1 MKNYITYI
9 IIALAIFM
17 CSKSKAQTQMGYV
30 TGFTKQGIN
39 PAAVQP
45 IYGIT
50 LQKQLIKY
58 VALESDV
65 IYSQRMNGHNI
76 QADYLQFM
84 IMGKFGYFGNKA
96 GIYGGYGFSLNPT
109 LDHSN
114 PENHTYVSFI
124 PSIGCQLNLFPKT
137 IVELKSIYD
146 IGLMSGYY
154 IPGTGWGIV
163 TKV

>member
-1 MKNYITYI
+1 MSIG
-9 IIALAIFM
+9 
-17 CSKSKAQTQMGYV
+17 CCAQTQMGYV

-50 LQKQLIKY
+50 LQKQFGKF
-58 VALESDV
+58 VAIESDV
-65 IYSQRMNGHNI
+65 IYSQRMNGKKI

-84 IMGKFGYFGNKA
+84 AMAKFGYFGKRA

-109 LDHSN
+109 LDHDN
-114 PENHTYVSFI
+114 PQNHTYLSFV
-124 PSIGCQLNLFPKT
+124 PSVGCQFNVLPKT

-146 IGLMSGYY
+146 IGLIPGYY
-154 IPGTGWGIV
+154 IPTVGWGDSYKGVMIMA
-163 TKV
+163 TLKFTIR